1 MRLGFLRCP
10 PEGSHKFPML
20 AGNTRHGHA
29 VAQGMTETRLSV
41 DIYSDIACPWC
52 FIGKRRFET
61 ALAALPFGEKVD
73 VKWHAFQL
81 DPSLPDHYEGSEI
94 DYLSQVKGMPAEQ
107 VAGMLEHVTTQA
119 AGEGLKY
126 DFDALHVANS
136 FTALRLLALAKERNL
151 GNEMKEALLS
161 AHFEQG
167 VDTGSNE
174 ALQGLADSVGL
185 DPAETAEVLASD
197 KYSDAVRADGV
208 RARELGVSG
217 VPFFVLDNKYGI
229 SGAQPSEVFEQ
240 ALSQVWKEI
249 GGENLQMLGTTG
261 QDGAVCGP
269 EGCN

>member
-1 MRLGFLRCP
+1 
-10 PEGSHKFPML
+10 
-20 AGNTRHGHA
+20 
-29 VAQGMTETRLSV
+29 
-41 DIYSDIACPWC
+41 
-52 FIGKRRFET
+52 
-61 ALAALPFGEKVD
+61 
-73 VKWHAFQL
+73 
-81 DPSLPDHYEGSEI
+81 
-94 DYLSQVKGMPAEQ
+94 
-107 VAGMLEHVTTQA
+107 MLEHVTTQA

-136 FTALRLLALAKERNL
+136 FTALRLLALAKERDL

>member
-1 MRLGFLRCP
+1 MAVPRRK
-10 PEGSHKFPML
+10 GSHRFPHY
-20 AGNTRHGHA
+20 AGNTHPGLA
-29 VAQGMTETRLSV
+29 VAQDMTETRLSV
-41 DIYSDIACPWC
+41 DIFSDIACPWC

-81 DPSLPDHYEGSEI
+81 DPSLPEHFEGSEI
-94 DYLSQVKGMPAEQ
+94 DYLSQVKGMPSEQ
-107 VAGMLEHVTTQA
+107 VVGMLEHVTTQA

-136 FTALRLLALAKERNL
+136 FTALRLLALAKERGL

-167 VDTGSNE
+167 INTGNSD
-174 ALQGLADSVGL
+174 ALQGIADTVGL
-185 DPAETAEVLASD
+185 DPAETAEVLAGD
-197 KYSDAVRADGV
+197 KYADSVRADGV

-249 GGENLQMLGTTG
+249 GGENLQLLGTPSA
-261 QDGAVCGP
+261 DGAACGP